1 MHFKP
6 GNVIKRQEEKFFLD
20 QVELSNILI
29 RFDASPA
36 YPSRNVNS
44 LYFDC
49 SNFVSFHESEE
60 GVVPRHKY
68 RFRWYGESDYQLETP
83 GAIEVKKTCEQYRLK
98 ESLHAKPSTILA
110 MQELFRDKCIASLF
124 PVCQISY
131 TRAYFANGSGL
142 RFTYDFDIKARQHG
156 SNTFLKIRQNIFEVK
171 YASQIN
177 RQIFSALTGD
187 RKTRFSKYN
196 EAINQLNI
204 L

>member
-1 MHFKP
+1 MNFRTDSS
-6 GNVIKRQEEKFFLD
+6 IKRQEEKFFLD

-29 RFDASPA
+29 RFDASPT
-36 YPSRNVNS
+36 YPSRSVNS

-60 GVVPRHKY
+60 GVVPRRKY
-68 RFRWYGESDYQLETP
+68 RFRWYGESNYQFGTP
-83 GAIEVKKTCEQYRLK
+83 GAIEVKETCEQYRLK
-98 ESLHAKPSTILA
+98 ETLRAKPSSIA
-110 MQELFRDKCIASLF
+110 SMQRLFREKCINYLF

-131 TRAYFANGSGL
+131 TRAYFANISGL
-142 RFTYDFDIKARQHG
+142 RFTYDFDIKARQQG
-156 SNTFLKIRQNIFEVK
+156 SNSFLKIPSNIFEVK
-171 YASQIN
+171 YTSQIN

-196 EAINQLNI
+196 EAVQRLHI